1 MNHLNRKLGL
11 VENFFEI
18 SHDLGGLIAVSVARI
33 EGTLTPDILQQALD
47 LVQKRHPMLQVHII
61 ESADGFYFESEGT
74 PKIPLR
80 VIDKQHENQ
89 WIEIA
94 QDELHQKFSDGTS
107 PLCRVAFLR
116 SSTSNDL
123 SEIIATFHH
132 AITDGRSCMPF
143 FEDLLSYCEKIAAG
157 DPIPEV
163 ATMQLLPPVENLLA
177 SSLARNNNLEEA
189 QEKSS
194 QEIQSP
200 TLIIEGK
207 APASNRRTCLVPRIL
222 TQEMTIR
229 LRECCKQEKTT
240 VHSALCAAMLFG
252 VAKIACTGTPIHL
265 SCRSNVS
272 LRKYCE
278 PKVKDDYIGCLV
290 SGIEEIH
297 AWTPNISFWDFAREC
312 KAKLTHSIRSRVHIS
327 QIKSDS
333 SIQMNKDFLVHFLE
347 QSMGRT
353 STVNISNIGQL
364 NILDKY
370 GNFKLKEFYFATGQH
385 IIGDNFWLGVVTLH
399 EQLFCTFTHVVPLV
413 SANTAELFADSVI
426 NTIQKACISQS
437 FSRLI
442 R

>member
-1 MNHLNRKLGL
+1 MNHLNRKLGPA
-11 VENFFEI
+11 ENLFEFL
-18 SHDLGGLIAVSVARI
+18 HDLGAMIGVIVARI

-61 ESADGFYFESEGT
+61 QSADGFYFESKDT

-143 FEDLLSYCEKIAAG
+143 FDDLLSYCEKIAAG

-222 TQEMTIR
+222 SQEMTIR
-229 LRECCKQEKTT
+229 LRERCKQEKTT
-240 VHSALCAAMLFG
+240 VHGALCAAMLFG
-252 VAKIACTGTPIHL
+252 VANITSTDTPIHL
-265 SCRSNVS
+265 SCSSNVS

-278 PKVKDDYIGCLV
+278 PEVKEDYMGCLA
-290 SGIEEIH
+290 SSIQAIH
-297 AWTPNISFWDFAREC
+297 TWTPNTNFWDFARES
-312 KAKLTHSIRSRVHIS
+312 KAKFTHSIRRRAHIC
-327 QIKSDS
+327 QINSES
-333 SIQMNKDFLVHFLE
+333 SIQMIKEFIPPFLE

-353 STVNISNIGQL
+353 NTINISNLGQF
-364 NILDKY
+364 NILDNY
-370 GNFKLKEFYFATGQH
+370 GDFQFKEFYFATGTH
-385 IIGDNFWLGVVTLH
+385 VVGDNFWLGVVTLH
-399 EQLFCTFTHVVPLV
+399 EQLFFTFTHVVPLV

-426 NTIQKACISQS
+426 DTIRKACYVPI
-437 FSRLI
+437 F
-442 R
+442 